1 MSLKEHNSGNNIIE
15 QSVEKEILHVSKEIE
30 ELESM
35 KNSLETENKAD
46 ADFISTLNLMTKLTE
61 YIKKLKK
68 Q

>member
-15 QSVEKEILHVSKEIE
+15 QSVEKEILQVSKEIE

-61 YIKKLKK
+61 YIKQLKK

>member
-1 MSLKEHNSGNNIIE
+1 MPLKEHNSGNNLIE
-15 QSVEKEILHVSKEIE
+15 QSVEKEILQVSKEIE

-61 YIKKLKK
+61 YIKQLKK

>member
-1 MSLKEHNSGNNIIE
+1 MSLREHNSGNNIIE
-15 QSVEKEILHVSKEIE
+15 QNVEEEILQVSKEIE

-61 YIKKLKK
+61 YIQK
-68 Q
+68 

>member
-1 MSLKEHNSGNNIIE
+1 MSLREHNSGNNIIE
-15 QSVEKEILHVSKEIE
+15 QNVEEEILQVSKEIE

-61 YIKKLKK
+61 YIKQLKK

>member
-1 MSLKEHNSGNNIIE
+1 MSLKEHNSGNNLIE
-15 QSVEKEILHVSKEIE
+15 QSVEKEILQVSKEIE

-61 YIKKLKK
+61 YIKQLKK